1 MIPHGRPVKEEPE
14 KYFCSRR
21 TYEATQNSAMIS
33 FKLKKGSSFKIELTT
48 HSATDGKLATIFCCI
63 LFHAPYLYFNSVCN
77 AIIPRPSGRY
87 TIEGQ
92 SGECSMHLIF
102 PSDIVVRS
110 VGLQSPGR
118 VRALRTVFQ
127 TGNDK

>member
-48 HSATDGKLATIFCCI
+48 HSATDGKATIF
-63 LFHAPYLYFNSVCN
+63 
-77 AIIPRPSGRY
+77 AINFVASNFVASNFVHHIKTP
-87 TIEGQ
+87 I
-92 SGECSMHLIF
+92 
-102 PSDIVVRS
+102 
-110 VGLQSPGR
+110 
-118 VRALRTVFQ
+118 
-127 TGNDK
+127 

>member
-48 HSATDGKLATIFCCI
+48 HSATDGKFANNFVASNFVHSIIKIKCAMQLYRDPVADIQSKVSLANVQCI
-63 LFHAPYLYFNSVCN
+63 LFFRPISLSAQLVFN
-77 AIIPRPSGRY
+77 RLDG
-87 TIEGQ
+87 
-92 SGECSMHLIF
+92 
-102 PSDIVVRS
+102 
-110 VGLQSPGR
+110 
-118 VRALRTVFQ
+118 
-127 TGNDK
+127 

>member
-48 HSATDGKLATIFCCI
+48 HSATDGKFATV
-63 LFHAPYLYFNSVCN
+63 LV
-77 AIIPRPSGRY
+77 AII
-87 TIEGQ
+87 
-92 SGECSMHLIF
+92 F
-102 PSDIVVRS
+102 WIVLAS
-110 VGLQSPGR
+110 LTHYQLSLQCNHTATKWPIY
-118 VRALRTVFQ
+118 
-127 TGNDK
+127 N

>member
-48 HSATDGKLATIFCCI
+48 HSATDGKQIFFVACDFIHPIIVKIKCAMQLYRDLVVDIQSKVSLANVQCI
-63 LFHAPYLYFNSVCN
+63 SFFRPISLSAQLVFN
-77 AIIPRPSGRY
+77 RLDG
-87 TIEGQ
+87 
-92 SGECSMHLIF
+92 
-102 PSDIVVRS
+102 
-110 VGLQSPGR
+110 
-118 VRALRTVFQ
+118 
-127 TGNDK
+127 